1 MLACKASLVGSVSQT
16 QLTSCPL
23 DGSFPIYLC
32 CIMGTLHWRGQKI
45 IPILAIAI
53 DNSVQLDMSLFRRK
67 IECIGLG
74 LTEISVHLYTFLEF
88 LIIVF
93 SSWRRNMSWFWGWSH
108 LVHGFMRVTWF
119 VSSLLS
125 SSAYS
130 YMYSFNLSHSF
141 STSQPL
147 VLAIGSSFGCS
158 SLMTSSWCSTTTSL
172 VPCLR
177 PFWRRANQPTAAWV
191 LSEAG
196 RLIPVVGVVG
206 IGGGGG
212 GVVGFHVGAE

>member
-1 MLACKASLVGSVSQT
+1 
-16 QLTSCPL
+16 
-23 DGSFPIYLC
+23 
-32 CIMGTLHWRGQKI
+32 
-45 IPILAIAI
+45 
-53 DNSVQLDMSLFRRK
+53 
-67 IECIGLG
+67 
-74 LTEISVHLYTFLEF
+74 
-88 LIIVF
+88 
-93 SSWRRNMSWFWGWSH
+93 
-108 LVHGFMRVTWF
+108 
-119 VSSLLS
+119 
-125 SSAYS
+125 
-130 YMYSFNLSHSF
+130 MYSFNLSHSF

-177 PFWRRANQPTAAWV
+177 PFWRRANQPTAAGV

-212 GVVGFHVGAE
+212 GVGGLHLAAE